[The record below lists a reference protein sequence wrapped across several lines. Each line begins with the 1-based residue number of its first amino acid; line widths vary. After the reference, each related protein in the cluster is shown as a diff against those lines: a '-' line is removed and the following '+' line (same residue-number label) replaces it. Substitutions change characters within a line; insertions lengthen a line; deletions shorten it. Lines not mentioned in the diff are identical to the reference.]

1 MTDWAHQ
8 SQFSDAQSVKS
19 VESVAGSYNM
29 NVMLAVALSIL
40 IGFFQVSETG
50 TVIGLVKLPSGKPRP
65 GARVVLVPPKYIEL
79 WNKEVQ
85 QRVDNYWE
93 IYKPD
98 LLANKDHVPQ
108 LYRLAYVEALRNL
121 VTTMRH
127 DLGDGASNYL
137 KEASPT
143 GQFEFR
149 GIPFGTY
156 QLLVQAKA
164 DTDNNDITWSRIVD
178 VQSNV
183 PIFVDLG
190 KPAS

>member
-1 MTDWAHQ
+1 
-8 SQFSDAQSVKS
+8 
-19 VESVAGSYNM
+19 
-29 NVMLAVALSIL
+29 MLAVALSIL
-40 IGFFQVSETG
+40 VGFLQVSETG
-50 TVIGLVKLPSGKPRP
+50 TVIGLVKLPSGKPSQN
-65 GARVVLVPPKYIEL
+65 ARVVLVPPKYMEV

-85 QRVDNYWE
+85 QRLDNYWE

-108 LYRLAYVEALRNL
+108 LYRLAYSEALRNL
-121 VTTMRH
+121 VTTMHR
-127 DLGDGASNYL
+127 DLGDGASKYL
-137 KEASPT
+137 RETGST

-156 QLLVQAKA
+156 QLLVQARTNG
-164 DTDNNDITWSRIVD
+164 DDITWSRVVD
-178 VQSNV
+178 VQTNI

>member
-1 MTDWAHQ
+1 MI
-8 SQFSDAQSVKS
+8 
-19 VESVAGSYNM
+19 
-29 NVMLAVALSIL
+29 AVALSIL
-40 IGFFQVSETG
+40 IGLFQVSETG
-50 TVIGLVKLPSGKPRP
+50 TVIGLLKLPSGNPGQ
-65 GARVVLVPPKYIEL
+65 GARVVLVPPKYIEV

-85 QRVDNYWE
+85 QRLDNYWE
-93 IYKPD
+93 IYKPQ
-98 LLANKDHVPQ
+98 LLANKDNVPK

-127 DLGDGASNYL
+127 DMGDGVSKYL
-137 KEASPT
+137 KETSST

-156 QLLVQAKA
+156 QLIVQAM
-164 DTDNNDITWSRIVD
+164 TDNDDITWSRIVD
-178 VQSNV
+178 VQTSI

>member
-1 MTDWAHQ
+1 
-8 SQFSDAQSVKS
+8 
-19 VESVAGSYNM
+19 
-29 NVMLAVALSIL
+29 MLSVALSIV
-40 IGFFQVSETG
+40 IGFFQVSGTG
-50 TVIGLVKLPSGKPRP
+50 TVIGLVKLPSGKPSL
-65 GARVVLVPPKYIEL
+65 GARVVLVPPKYIEV

-85 QRVDNYWE
+85 QRLDNYWE

-98 LLANKDHVPQ
+98 LLANKDNVPK

-121 VTTMRH
+121 IATMRH
-127 DLGDGASNYL
+127 DLGDGISSYL
-137 KEASPT
+137 KESSST

-156 QLLVQAKA
+156 QLLVQAREG
-164 DTDNNDITWSRIVD
+164 NDEITWSRIVD
-178 VQSNV
+178 VQSNI